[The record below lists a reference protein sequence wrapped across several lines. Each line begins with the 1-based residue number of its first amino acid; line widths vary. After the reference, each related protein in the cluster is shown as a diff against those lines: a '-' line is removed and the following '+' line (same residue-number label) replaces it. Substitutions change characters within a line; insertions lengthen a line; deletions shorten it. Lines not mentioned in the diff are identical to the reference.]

1 MWDNI
6 GGWII
11 ILVVAL
17 VLFGGAKKI
26 PDFARNLGRA
36 TGEFK
41 RGQVELETELKKAMY
56 GTPEAPSEH
65 PKENYAEA
73 ARNLGIDPSNKSD
86 EQISQEISEKLNST
100 AK

>member
-11 ILVVAL
+11 IIVVAL

-26 PDFARNLGRA
+26 PDFARSLGRA

-56 GTPEAPSEH
+56 ANPDTPSEH
-65 PKENYAEA
+65 AKVNYSEA
-73 ARNLGIDPSNKSD
+73 ARNLGIDPANKTD
-86 EQISQEISEKLNST
+86 DQLSQEISDKLKSNV
-100 AK
+100 K

>member
-11 ILVVAL
+11 IIVVAL

-26 PDFARNLGRA
+26 PDFARSLGRA

-56 GTPEAPSEH
+56 TTPEAPSER
-65 PKENYAEA
+65 PKVNYAEA
-73 ARNLGIDPSNKSD
+73 AKNLGIDPANKTD
-86 EQISQEISEKLNST
+86 EQLSQEISDKLKPNV
-100 AK
+100 K